1 MKISVIMPVY
11 NASASLPRSLESLR
25 KQTFRDF
32 EVVFVDDG
40 STDGSANLLAA
51 FQEQADIPCQILR
64 QGENQG
70 VAAARNRGLD
80 AAGGEWVT
88 FVDAD
93 DTIEEKALETALQAA
108 APGVD
113 LVGWD
118 WILGFEK
125 NGRTMRQADYPTALG
140 ALKNLMGGTMR
151 WNLWLFLFRRDLLES
166 SHIRFIDGADMGE
179 DMLLTIQ
186 AFLHAREVVQVH
198 APLYR
203 YNAVSTSSLSRQFS
217 PERRQEVTTNIQAV
231 EAAVRSSRYRQDLA
245 DYLPFLKLYVKLP
258 LLVSTDRADYETW
271 YAWFPESNPC
281 ALRNKALPLRTRL
294 LQGMAARRL
303 WAGVR
308 LYHLLVYQL
317 VYGLIYR

>member
-113 LVGWD
+113 LVG
-118 WILGFEK
+118 
-125 NGRTMRQADYPTALG
+125 
-140 ALKNLMGGTMR
+140 
-151 WNLWLFLFRRDLLES
+151 
-166 SHIRFIDGADMGE
+166 
-179 DMLLTIQ
+179 
-186 AFLHAREVVQVH
+186 
-198 APLYR
+198 
-203 YNAVSTSSLSRQFS
+203 
-217 PERRQEVTTNIQAV
+217 
-231 EAAVRSSRYRQDLA
+231 
-245 DYLPFLKLYVKLP
+245 
-258 LLVSTDRADYETW
+258 
-271 YAWFPESNPC
+271 
-281 ALRNKALPLRTRL
+281 
-294 LQGMAARRL
+294 
-303 WAGVR
+303 
-308 LYHLLVYQL
+308 
-317 VYGLIYR
+317 